1 MLYQEFLRRNDYT
14 SFDEMKSA
22 IWRFMKCYNEERL
35 HGSLNYRT
43 PEQFIKDFNENESKI
58 KLGNENQITEVCQT
72 VSDL

>member
-1 MLYQEFLRRNDYT
+1 MTEIYTIVECKVTYNDG
-14 SFDEMKSA
+14 
-22 IWRFMKCYNEERL
+22 YNEERL
-35 HGSLNYRT
+35 HGFLNYRT